1 MAHARRRDPG
11 VTSERG
17 GPAEAIGALIQRYL
31 RDHGHETR
39 IAQASA
45 LDDWARVAGPQIS
58 RIAEAVSISADGT
71 LVIAVRT
78 SAWMSELALHERE
91 FLDRL
96 NASADRPPVRRLR
109 WQLRPGPVNP

>member
-1 MAHARRRDPG
+1 MAHARRRDPV

-17 GPAEAIGALIQRYL
+17 GPAEAIGSLIQRYL
-31 RDHGHETR
+31 KDHGHQTR
-39 IAQASA
+39 IAQASV

-71 LVIAVRT
+71 LVVAVTT
-78 SAWMSELALHERE
+78 SAWMSELALHEHE

-96 NASADRPPVRRLR
+96 NATADRPAVRRLR
-109 WQLRPGPVNP
+109 WQLRPRSANP

>member
-1 MAHARRRDPG
+1 
-11 VTSERG
+11 VTNERG
-17 GPAEAIGALIQRYL
+17 GPAEAIGPLIQRYL

-71 LVIAVRT
+71 LVIAVTT

-96 NASADRPPVRRLR
+96 NATSNRPLVRRLR
-109 WQLRPGPVNP
+109 WQLRPRSANP